1 MIPARRRV
9 VLPLAL
15 CAGLLAWQAGCRKA
29 PTGPTV
35 TINGRTWSV
44 EIAMT
49 HRARWQG
56 LSGRTHLEAERGML
70 FIYPTSQPLTY
81 CMRGCVIPIDIAFI
95 DSALSVVST
104 HTMAVEP
111 DLAGR
116 IVYAS
121 EAPAQYALELPA
133 GALAEAGVKPGHR
146 VIFQSTPDAA
156 KAQSGP

>member
-1 MIPARRRV
+1 M
-9 VLPLAL
+9 PLAL
-15 CAGLLAWQAGCRKA
+15 SAGLLVWQGGCRKT
-29 PTGPTV
+29 PTVAAV

-49 HRARWQG
+49 HRARWEG
-56 LSGRTHLEAERGML
+56 LSGRTHLQADRGML
-70 FIYPTSQPLTY
+70 FIYPAPQPLAY
-81 CMRGCVIPIDIAFI
+81 CMRGCLIPIDIAFI
-95 DSALSVVST
+95 DSTLRVVST